1 MYLGLSILDLSK
13 IVIYD
18 YRYVCVKPTYGKKA
32 TLCYTDTDNFIVHI
46 KSKVIYAEV
55 AEDVETK
62 FDTSNYEA
70 DRPLPTDKNRKVI
83 ALKKG
88 ELGRTK

>member
-18 YRYVCVKPTYGKKA
+18 YRYVCVKSTYGKKA
-32 TLCYTDTDNFIVHI
+32 TLCYTDTDSFIVHI
-46 KSKVIYAEV
+46 KSKDIY
-55 AEDVETK
+55 AEDVETQ

-70 DRPLPTDKNRKVI
+70 DRPLPTDKNRKVT
-83 ALKKG
+83 ALKKD